1 MLKKLK
7 KTLNNEF
14 KKRYEKME
22 GRYLGL
28 ENRIYTT
35 IENRLANLENKFE
48 ELSDLLKEELH
59 QRKEQNYDKIEEMD
73 DFDGSIDDAI
83 VERVELV
90 KEVISTTIKGAK
102 EKVDQTVEE
111 VNKKVKKAKKT
122 VSGKLKK
129 GKKKSKKN
137 KEVTAVKT
145 DDLTKIKGLGEKIT
159 AQLSKHDVVNFH
171 QLASLTAA
179 EMQTIDKSIKGFAA
193 RYERYDWRN
202 QAKKWA

>member
-7 KTLNNEF
+7 KTLNDEF

-35 IENRLANLENKFE
+35 IENRLANLEHKFE

-59 QRKEQNYDKIEEMD
+59 HRKEQNYDKIEEMD
-73 DFDGSIDDAI
+73 GFDGSIDESI
-83 VERVELV
+83 VEKVELV
-90 KEVISTTIKGAK
+90 KVAINTKIKDAK
-102 EKVDQTVEE
+102 DKVDQTVEE
-111 VNKKVKKAKKT
+111 VSQKVKKVKKT

-137 KEVTAVKT
+137 KESVTVKT
-145 DDLTKIKGLGEKIT
+145 DDLTKIKGLGLKIT
-159 AQLSKHDVVNFH
+159 EQLSKHGVVNFE
-171 QLASLTAA
+171 QLANLTAA
-179 EMQTIDKSIKGFAA
+179 EMIPIDESIKGFKA